1 LIAHINKIIC
11 AIFVILI
18 IMLKLFP
25 NKVYGLFVLLMIAA
39 LPMACKAQ
47 SVKASAKNAHN
58 IVFIEDSWDEALRQ
72 AALQNKYI
80 FVDAYASWCG
90 PCKMLKKYTFSNQK
104 VADFFNANFVNVSID
119 MEKGDGPRLA
129 TAWRMTEY
137 PTMIIFDSRGKPVL
151 GTAGYMGASDLLKF
165 GQQGLTK
172 KGGI

>member
-1 LIAHINKIIC
+1 MC
-11 AIFVILI
+11 YFCIL

-25 NKVYGLFVLLMIAA
+25 NKIAGLFVVLT
-39 LPMACKAQ
+39 MATFAFACNAQ
-47 SVKASAKNAHN
+47 TKTAHN

-119 MEKGDGPRLA
+119 MEKGDGPSLA
-129 TAWRMTEY
+129 TAWRLQAY
-137 PTMIIFDSRGKPVL
+137 PTLIIFDAKGRPVL
-151 GTAGYMGASDLLKF
+151 GEAGYMGVNDLLDFAK
-165 GQQGLTK
+165 QGLSK
-172 KGGI
+172 KSNAI